1 MEMEVRIN
9 DECSACGVCED
20 ICPEVFELGDEKA
33 QVKVNP
39 VPEEYEDKVREAADE
54 CPSEA
59 IEIIE

>member
-1 MEMEVRIN
+1 MEVRIN